1 MGHLSKEKMA
11 TKEETGETGDISSS
25 KEASVLEKGDIGP
38 AEGNERIITVVLA
51 GKREIGK
58 STLIN
63 KLLRL
68 APDKE
73 ADTGTSTEPTTTEVT
88 VYSEKVD
95 DIELKVVDIPGL
107 GIEAQ
112 SDSERHDIMAQ
123 IIAKTNKE
131 ADILLYC
138 ASMNQG
144 CQIDDTDVEILRL
157 LRMVFGKDL
166 FQHCILVNTFAN
178 TMRTEEKI
186 EGRAEGIA
194 EHFKGALKKGGIP
207 GIQVRAIQH
216 CHDEAYKGI
225 LNIPAGCKE
234 DDLILPNWR
243 STLLQEM
250 VKKVGDHTYT
260 PYPMKIKGYK
270 EAMLM
275 KYLHLTGIM
284 DRMEEKKLKDGVGP
298 TMRLERANTKKEVKE
313 KLKEKERIK

>member
-1 MGHLSKEKMA
+1 MAEK
-11 TKEETGETGDISSS
+11 TISSS
-25 KEASVLEKGDIGP
+25 KEASVLGKGDIGP
-38 AEGNERIITVVLA
+38 AEGNELKITVVLA

-73 ADTGTSTEPTTTEVT
+73 ADTGTSTDPTTTEVT

-95 DIELKVVDIPGL
+95 DIELKVVDVPGL

-112 SDSERHDIMAQ
+112 SEDERHDIMAQ
-123 IIAKTNKE
+123 LIAKTNKE

-138 ASMNQG
+138 ASMNIG
-144 CQIDDTDVEILRL
+144 CQIDKTDIEILRL

-178 TMRTEEKI
+178 TMHTEKKI

-225 LNIPAGCKE
+225 IGIPAGLEE
-234 DDLILPNWR
+234 DDPILPNWR

-250 VKKVGDHTYT
+250 VKKVDDTYK
-260 PYPMKIKGYK
+260 PYPMKVKGFK
-270 EAMLM
+270 KAMLM
-275 KYLHLTGIM
+275 KYLHITGLM
-284 DRMEEKKLKDGVGP
+284 DIMEEKKLKDAKGP
-298 TMRLERANTKKEVKE
+298 TMRLERANTKQEVKK
-313 KLKEKERIK
+313 KLKENERK

>member
-1 MGHLSKEKMA
+1 MAEKA
-11 TKEETGETGDISSS
+11 ISSS
-25 KEASVLEKGDIGP
+25 NEASALEKGDTSP
-38 AEGNERIITVVLA
+38 AEGNGLIITVVLA
-51 GKREIGK
+51 GKREFGK

-107 GIEAQ
+107 GVEGQ
-112 SDSERHDIMAQ
+112 SDSDRHDIMAQ
-123 IIAKTNKE
+123 LIAKTNKE

-138 ASMNQG
+138 ASMNTG
-144 CQIDDTDVEILRL
+144 CLIDKTDIAMLRL

-178 TMRTEEKI
+178 KIHTERI

-194 EHFKGALKKGGIP
+194 IHFQGALKEASILD
-207 GIQVRAIQH
+207 IEVRAIQSNQ
-216 CHDEAYKGI
+216 DERYKGI
-225 LNIPAGCKE
+225 LGIPAGLEE
-234 DDLILPNWR
+234 DDPILPNWR

-250 VKKVGDHTYT
+250 VKKVRDDMYT
-260 PYPMKIKGYK
+260 PYPMKVKGYK
-270 EAMLM
+270 KAMLM
-275 KYLHLTGIM
+275 KYLHITGIM
-284 DRMEEKKLKDGVGP
+284 DRMEAKKLKDAKGP
-298 TMRLERANTKKEVKE
+298 TMHLERANTKQKVKE
-313 KLKEKERIK
+313 KLKENERK